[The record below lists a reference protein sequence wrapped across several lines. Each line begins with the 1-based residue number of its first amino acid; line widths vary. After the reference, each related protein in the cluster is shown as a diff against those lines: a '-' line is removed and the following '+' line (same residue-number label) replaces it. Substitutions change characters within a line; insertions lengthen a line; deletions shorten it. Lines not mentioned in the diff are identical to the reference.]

1 MTRKLEEEEIARE
14 LNELKGWGR
23 EGDTIVKQYEF
34 PNFRRAVEFVDSL
47 ANVVEELNHH
57 PTITIDFDS
66 VTITLTTRTHGGL
79 TDRDFKAAY
88 LFDGLLI
95 D

>member
-1 MTRKLEEEEIARE
+1 MKKLDDKEVSEK
-14 LNELKGWGR
+14 LGELKDWER
-23 EGDTIVKQYEF
+23 DGDTIVKQYEF
-34 PNFRRAVEFVDSL
+34 PNFRRAVKFVDEV

-57 PTITIDFDS
+57 PTITINHDN
-66 VTITLTTRTHGGL
+66 VTITLTTHAYGGL

>member
-1 MTRKLEEEEIARE
+1 MKKLDDQEVSEK
-14 LNELKGWGR
+14 LGELKDWER
-23 EGDTIVKQYEF
+23 DGDTIVKRYEF
-34 PNFRRAVEFVDSL
+34 PNFRRAVDFVDEV

-57 PTITIDFDS
+57 PTITINYDN
-66 VTITLTTRTHGGL
+66 VTITLTTHAYGGL
-79 TDRDFKAAY
+79 TDRDFKEAY